1 MMRILFVSPEYPPN
15 IVGGMGIYSYY
26 IIKYLLQI
34 KKDISIDVLTL
45 SGSTAI
51 GRNFES
57 LPVNI
62 ISLKRFI
69 PNQLSFIE
77 FYIKAAFFIY
87 KNRDRY
93 DLIHENYNMPVS
105 FGIPAIFTVH
115 TTKLHEYKHYESL
128 RGSFVESIMGKCYFK
143 FLHYLEKIAFKK
155 ACAFIAPSVKT
166 KEHLETFFG
175 IKENIFIIRHG
186 VDSGLFRPVDG
197 ILREKKYNVAF
208 VGRHMP
214 RKGFKYLFKALELLK
229 DRNLKIL
236 FCGTSFKE
244 IERYINKLKQ
254 STGHR
259 FYVRNSEDFYLM
271 PSLYQDSDMLV
282 LPSLYEP
289 FGFAGLEAMACSTP
303 VIISEVSGL
312 RELMENKVN
321 GIFVRP
327 GNSKDL
333 TAAISYLLDKPEERL
348 RIGLSGREKA
358 VKYFDWHNCAVKTYN
373 LYSSI
378 LNSH

>member
-1 MMRILFVSPEYPPN
+1 MMRILFVSPEFPPN

-34 KKDISIDVLTL
+34 GKDVSIDVLTL
-45 SGSTAI
+45 SGNTAI

-57 LPVNI
+57 LPVKVIN
-62 ISLKRFI
+62 LKRFI

-77 FYIKAAFFIY
+77 FYIRAAFFIY
-87 KNRDRY
+87 KNRNKY

-105 FGIPAIFTVH
+105 FGIPVIFTVH
-115 TTKLHEYKHYESL
+115 TTKLHEYKYYESL
-128 RGSFVESIMGKCYFK
+128 RGSLIESIMGKCYFK
-143 FLHYLEKIAFKK
+143 FSHYLEKIAFKK
-155 ACAFIAPSVKT
+155 ARAFIVPSMQVRK
-166 KEHLETFFG
+166 HLEAFFG

-186 VDSGLFRPVDG
+186 VDSGLFKSEEGVS
-197 ILREKKYNVAF
+197 REKKYNITF

-214 RKGFKYLFKALELLK
+214 RKGFKCLFKALELLK
-229 DRNLKIL
+229 KKDLKIL

-244 IERYINKLKQ
+244 IAPHINKLKQ
-254 STGHR
+254 NTGHR
-259 FYVRNSEDFYLM
+259 FYVKDSENFYSM
-271 PSLYQDSDMLV
+271 PSVYLDSDMLA

-312 RELMENKVN
+312 SELMEDNIS

-327 GNSKDL
+327 GNSEDL
-333 TAAISYLLDKPEERL
+333 AAAISYLLHQPEQRF

-358 VKYFDWHNCAVKTYN
+358 VKYFDWHSCAVKTYN
-373 LYSSI
+373 LYNSI
-378 LNSH
+378 LNNH